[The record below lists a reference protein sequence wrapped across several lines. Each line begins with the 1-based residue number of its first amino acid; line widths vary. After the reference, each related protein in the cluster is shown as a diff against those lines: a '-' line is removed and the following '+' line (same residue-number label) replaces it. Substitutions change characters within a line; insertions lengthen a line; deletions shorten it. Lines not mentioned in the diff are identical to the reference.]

1 MVLTTPGNVLDVG
14 TTRKHPGI
22 HETEETDSSC
32 RCQQGWT
39 LGDGKGIYEAM
50 NTLIKWIYSA

>member
-22 HETEETDSSC
+22 HETEGTDSSG
-32 RCQQGWT
+32 RSQQGWHWEIADEFT
-39 LGDGKGIYEAM
+39 KQ
-50 NTLIKWIYSA
+50 